1 MDGID
6 GLRVAERHLRSV
18 DPVMDAVITDT
29 GPCRLHEYRR
39 RQPLPAL
46 VGSIIAQQI
55 SVHAARAIQGRVKAL
70 FGGRISARKLLAA
83 TDEQLRAAGLSP
95 QKIRYLRDLA
105 EHVSSRRLG
114 LRALEDVDDDEVI
127 ERLTRVKGIG
137 VWTAQ
142 MFLIFRLGRLDVLP
156 VDDLGLLEGARVL
169 YELSERPDEEGFR
182 RLAEPWKPYRS
193 VGCWY
198 LWQGRRRARGDEL
211 R

>member
-1 MDGID
+1 MSSPEA
-6 GLRVAERHLRSV
+6 LRVAERHLRAA
-18 DPVMDAVITDT
+18 DPVMDEVIGAT
-29 GPCRLHEYRR
+29 GPCRLDETRR
-39 RQPLPAL
+39 REPLPAL
-46 VGSIIAQQI
+46 VGSIISQQI
-55 SVHAARAIQGRVKAL
+55 SVHAARAIHGRVKEL

-83 TDEQLRAAGLSP
+83 SDEELRGAGLST

-114 LRALEDVDDDEVI
+114 LGALEEVDDEEVI
-127 ERLTRVKGIG
+127 SRLTTVKGIG

-169 YELSERPDEEGFR
+169 YDLSGRPGEDEFR
-182 RLAEPWKPYRS
+182 ELAEPWRPYRS

-198 LWQGRRRARGDEL
+198 LWQGRRRERGDEL